1 MNKLTS
7 KIMTL
12 ILSIIMVL
20 SMSVPTFAAEKIKVM
35 SYADFLKGQ
44 DEGYIGYDITYEDMI
59 KLAEDS
65 EKFLEMMEESDA
77 FYLKYDLQAAK
88 GDKGIPELAKGD
100 VVITNGTTIPDIPGH
115 AGIAVGS
122 DEIFSI
128 DGKNCLPARKDRK
141 TFYND
146 YMQNWDSWIKVY
158 SPTKAK
164 WGKNAANWALDTY
177 EGAAVK
183 YHINS
188 DIEDTS
194 KTYCSKIVYQAYKYG
209 AGKAAFNSYHRPYV
223 GVSSYYDMDGIIVAP
238 YSLPT
243 YLKIEQIVKVVK

>member
-7 KIMTL
+7 KIITL

-44 DEGYIGYDITYEDMI
+44 EEGYIGYDVNYEDMV

-65 EKFLEMMEESDA
+65 ERFLEALEKSED

-88 GDKGIPELAKGD
+88 GDKSIPKLAKGD
-100 VVITNGTTIPDIPGH
+100 VVITNGTKVPDIPGH
-115 AGIAVGS
+115 AGIAVNA

-128 DGKNCLPARKDRK
+128 DGKKCHPGSKSREE
-141 TFYND
+141 FYNE
-146 YMQNWDSWIKVY
+146 YMKHLDSWIKVY

-164 WGKNAANWALDTY
+164 WGKEAAQWALDTY
-177 EGAAVK
+177 EDSGVP
-183 YHINS
+183 YSITT
-188 DIEDTS
+188 DVDDTS
-194 KTYCSKIVYQAYKYG
+194 KTYCSKIVFQAYKFG
-209 AGKAAFNSYHRPYV
+209 AGRKAFE
-223 GVSSYYDMDGIIVAP
+223 SYYDPQTGEVNFYDYTRLIISP
-238 YSLPT
+238 YDLPKA
-243 YLKIEQIVKVVK
+243 LKIEETAKVKK